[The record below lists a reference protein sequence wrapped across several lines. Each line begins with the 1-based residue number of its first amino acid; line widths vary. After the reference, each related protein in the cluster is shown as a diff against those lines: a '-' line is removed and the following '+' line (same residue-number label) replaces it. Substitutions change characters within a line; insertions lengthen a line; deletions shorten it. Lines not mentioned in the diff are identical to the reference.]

1 MAAQWLHM
9 DLQLFQD
16 ENEAV
21 NLHTVCMD
29 VKFVFCG
36 IICVWFQAGHHDD
49 TEGILS

>member
-21 NLHTVCMD
+21 NLHTVCMI
-29 VKFVFCG
+29 VKFCFVFGFRQVTMTIQEVFC
-36 IICVWFQAGHHDD
+36 HDV
-49 TEGILS
+49 